1 MAKKS
6 RPPRPSSRTF
16 TVHDLPARER
26 PRERLMREGVR
37 ALNREEVLAVIISR
51 GTRGRSVLDI
61 VRELICR
68 YKTLAAIADAPV
80 EELTLVPGIGL
91 AKACQLKAAL
101 DLARRLDE
109 PSDEDAGS
117 ALSGPESVARL
128 LRSRV
133 ADLKKECFYV
143 LAVDARNRL
152 IARDDVSAGSLNST
166 MAHPRE
172 VFERA
177 IRAHADC
184 YQTNGPQVGPV
195 ARYHLAKYNQEMSP
209 VETESYR
216 LFAEI
221 RDQYPRAVI
230 QTQADGSVRL
240 LS

>member
-1 MAKKS
+1 MAKKNS
-6 RPPRPSSRTF
+6 PPRPSSRTF
-16 TVHDLPARER
+16 TVHDLPPRER

-61 VRELICR
+61 ARELICR

-80 EELTLVPGIGL
+80 EELTLVPGIGR

-109 PSDEDAGS
+109 PSDEDVGS
-117 ALSGPESVARL
+117 DLSGPESVARL

-133 ADLKKECFYV
+133 SDLKKECFYV

-177 IRAHADC
+177 IRAHAAGIIVVHNHPSGDERPSDDDLRL
-184 YQTNGPQVGPV
+184 TRRLAEAGKVVGIPV
-195 ARYHLAKYNQEMSP
+195 LDHVIVTRTGHYSFR
-209 VETESYR
+209 S
-216 LFAEI
+216 
-221 RDQYPRAVI
+221 RA
-230 QTQADGSVRL
+230 L
-240 LS
+240 L